1 MVLEALDQFGAVHI
15 KNASRAVR
23 VVGQDRQLPTLPGAC
38 IDSHSFEND
47 RQESGSDLFAGGH
60 DRVVFAR
67 IMQHGCLAAPFNQLV
82 GDSRHCGNNDRHIV
96 AGIDL
101 ALDVPRHIADAVKI
115 GDGCSAEFHHQSSH
129 DSPGCAEG
137 PLTNNRC
144 KRAGSERRPEK
155 ARIHTGGARQP
166 QHRRCSAVR
175 LRRTMAK

>member
-1 MVLEALDQFGAVHI
+1 MVLEALDQLAAVHI

-23 VVGQDRQLPTLPGAC
+23 VVGQDRQLPTLPGTC
-38 IDSHSFEND
+38 IDTHSFEND
-47 RQESGSDLFAGGH
+47 RQKSGSDLFASGH

-67 IMQHGCLAAPFNQLV
+67 VMQHGCLAAPFNQLV
-82 GDSRHCGNNDRHIV
+82 GDSRHCGNNDSHIV

-137 PLTNNRC
+137 R
-144 KRAGSERRPEK
+144 
-155 ARIHTGGARQP
+155 
-166 QHRRCSAVR
+166 
-175 LRRTMAK
+175 